1 MKEGQGTEQWCSL
14 LPWKGCAEWGVPA
27 WEWDGTGA
35 GTAAASPPRVPGAE
49 QSLHECMTE
58 KRADTQGYVEGKG
71 QSGGWPREGSRDVQP
86 GCSRGHLPHGHTSP
100 SGLEERIQSRP
111 QGIERLL

>member
-71 QSGGWPREGSRDVQP
+71 RDSQGAGQERGAEMCSLAVAEDIYPTVTPAPQAWKREFGADLRA
-86 GCSRGHLPHGHTSP
+86 
-100 SGLEERIQSRP
+100 
-111 QGIERLL
+111 